1 MFIEMADPFATRK
14 PTRLFEQRYPKLRE
28 VLQSSEICSTDV
40 GFSWLA
46 KFMNSPNAE
55 SFGGQ
60 PDWRK
65 LPQATTMYNNS
76 MSRDGQSKMT
86 DSTIYRGKRDCL
98 DRIGIYGWRK
108 RCLYAMILLLV
119 VLIVANISLTFWI
132 MSVLGF
138 SLQGIGG
145 LRISKDKLVVTGHAE
160 FVNTVY
166 LQKLSSPEKTPLMV
180 ESNRGVRL
188 TARDQTGN
196 VSSRLILNDGKVQA
210 LCDRFDV
217 VNKEGK
223 TVFSALEDEVA
234 VRVENL
240 RIISE
245 GGSVFEGSIQTS
257 IIRPEQDAP
266 LLLESPTRGM
276 DVDVA
281 QDIEILSRAGDFKA
295 EALHNILLES
305 AAGEIALSSR
315 KVYVDRLSRGSER
328 GHMHDI
334 QDRFMEV
341 KFTDVDYVVMTDA
354 ARLVASGQSPFGRP
368 TYRYTPLFAW
378 LLLPANRWLCF
389 GKMLFNCF
397 DLLTGWLCVQ
407 LAGRYDAF
415 IWYLALLNPFTMIIS
430 SRGNAEPLLTC
441 LTLLALFLFVRKRQ
455 RAWLGA
461 AVLGAAIHV
470 KLYPIIY
477 IPSVFCHQFLKG
489 LKKRN
494 ATSYRRSFVLN
505 AFVRS
510 VLTVFLAC
518 CVFLALT
525 TLCYICYGE
534 AYLNEALLYHVGRTD
549 IRHNFS
555 AYFFPLYLLG
565 EEEALLLKTLLSY
578 SAFVLQFMLIAAIA
592 IVYAENDLEFCWFLT
607 TYSFVT
613 FNKVCTSQYFVW
625 YLTFLPVVS
634 GRLSLSTSMAI
645 RMSLI
650 WLFAQAQWLLP
661 AYLLEFHGFN
671 VYLWLWLASVIFHS
685 VNVSI
690 MCTLVVAYNLMLYL
704 IGLGLGGPDDLTL
717 RGLRAGQRC
726 SKLYF
731 EMYTSLL
738 PDGQDMSQLE
748 LHFGKEILPC
758 DRELLESGCGKV
770 SNDFG
775 RSRNFFLI
783 EEQIIEEAKNEDVG
797 ILVVGDPLGATTH
810 CSLYLQAKE
819 YHIPVEV
826 IHNASVLSAI
836 GCCGLQLYNFGKT
849 VSIVFWTAE
858 YKPESFFDQIEVN
871 LKNGFHTLC
880 LLDLKVK
887 ERSVENII
895 RDRKIYEPPRFML
908 ANEAARILMDIWE
921 RRRKMGNPT
930 VLQSTTRC
938 VGLAR
943 IGWHSQQIVCRSLKD
958 MCHVNLGPPLHSVA
972 IVGETHELE
981 DSMLSLWE

>member
-1 MFIEMADPFATRK
+1 
-14 PTRLFEQRYPKLRE
+14 
-28 VLQSSEICSTDV
+28 
-40 GFSWLA
+40 
-46 KFMNSPNAE
+46 MNSPNVA

-76 MSRDGQSKMT
+76 MSHDGQSKMT
-86 DSTIYRGKRDCL
+86 DSTIY
-98 DRIGIYGWRK
+98 RIGIYGWRK

-166 LQKLSSPEKTPLMV
+166 LQKLSSPEKTPLMI

-196 VSSRLILNDGKVQA
+196 VSSRLVLNDGKVQA

-305 AAGEIALSSR
+305 AAGEGTAEGMATIMGFTFCRCATDQLFYKIIWVS
-315 KVYVDRLSRGSER
+315 VFCRLFLVFFS
-328 GHMHDI
+328 DI
-334 QDRFMEV
+334 QDRFMKV

-354 ARLVASGQSPFGRP
+354 ARLVASGQSPFDRA

-378 LLLPANRWLCF
+378 LLVPSNRWLCF
-389 GKMLFNCF
+389 GKILFNCF

-407 LAGRYDAF
+407 LAGRYDAYC
-415 IWYLALLNPFTMIIS
+415 WYLALLNPFTMIIS
-430 SRGNAEPLLTC
+430 SRGNAEPLMSC
-441 LTLLALFLFVRKRQ
+441 LTLLALFLFVRNRQ
-455 RAWLGA
+455 HTWLGA
-461 AVLGAAIHV
+461 VVLGAAIHV

-477 IPSVFCHQFLKG
+477 VPSVFWHQFLKG
-489 LKKRN
+489 LKDGRTRK
-494 ATSYRRSFVLN
+494 AKGSLLYD
-505 AFVRS
+505 AFIRS
-510 VLTVFLAC
+510 VLSVFLTC
-518 CVFLALT
+518 CVFLTLT
-525 TLCYICYGE
+525 VLCYSCYGE
-534 AYLNEALLYHVGRTD
+534 AYLNEALLYHIGRTD

-565 EEEALLLKTLLSY
+565 GRETPVLKALLSY
-578 SAFVLQFMLIAAIA
+578 SSFVLQFMLIVAIA

-607 TYSFVT
+607 TFSFVT

-634 GRLSLSTSMAI
+634 GRLSLSTSMAKRI
-645 RMSLI
+645 SLL

-661 AYLLEFHGFN
+661 AYLLEFHSFN
-671 VYLWLWLASVIFHS
+671 VFVCFFVQLKLLCSSFLACFISCLIKAIVSRMYLFVSSIRDALA
-685 VNVSI
+685 
-690 MCTLVVAYNLMLYL
+690 MLYL

-717 RGLRAGQRC
+717 RGLQAGRRC

-731 EMYTSLL
+731 ELYTSLL
-738 PDGQDMSQLE
+738 PDGQDLSQLE
-748 LHFGKEILPC
+748 DHFGKEILLC
-758 DRELLESGCGKV
+758 DRELLESGSGKV
-770 SNDFG
+770 IAKTLAEVES
-775 RSRNFFLI
+775 FFPI
-783 EEQIIEEAKNEDVG
+783 EEQIFEEAKNEDVG
-797 ILVVGDPLGATTH
+797 ILVIGDPLGATTH

-826 IHNASVLSAI
+826 IHNASVLSAV
-836 GCCGLQLYNFGKT
+836 GCCGLQLYNFGQT

-858 YKPESFFDQIEVN
+858 YKPESFFDKIEIN
-871 LKNGFHTLC
+871 LRNGLHTLC

-908 ANEAARILMDIWE
+908 ANEAARILLEIVE

-930 VLQSTTRC
+930 VLQSSTRC
-938 VGLAR
+938 IGLAR

-958 MCHVNLGPPLHSVA
+958 MCHVDLGPPVHSVA
-972 IVGETHELE
+972 IVGQTHDLE
-981 DSMLSLWE
+981 DSMLSLWK